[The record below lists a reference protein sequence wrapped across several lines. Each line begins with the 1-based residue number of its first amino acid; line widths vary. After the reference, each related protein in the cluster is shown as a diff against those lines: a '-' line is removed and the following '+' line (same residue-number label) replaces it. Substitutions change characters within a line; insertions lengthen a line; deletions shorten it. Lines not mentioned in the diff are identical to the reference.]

1 MTRFD
6 GKPLCFL
13 LCLLA
18 QVSFAQPEGAT
29 GRGTPDD
36 PFVRE
41 PDPRAEQRSY
51 YFEEA
56 GKDMPYVLYVSSK
69 VRPDTPAPLIIALHG
84 MGGDGNFLVRDR
96 LIDLA
101 EEGGYIVAGP
111 MGYHVAGWYGS
122 PVITIPR
129 GTPVEPPNLAELSEG
144 DVMNVLDIVR
154 EEFNTDPD
162 RTYLMGHS
170 MGGAGTFHLGVKH
183 HQLWAAIAA
192 IAPAS
197 FLVDENS
204 IATIPDMPVFLIHG
218 VQDTAVPLAEARS
231 WVDVMRDNEM
241 TYVYQEIGHGDHGN
255 VIGIGMPDIF
265 EFFAEHN
272 RKERQ

>member
-1 MTRFD
+1 MSRFNCT
-6 GKPLCFL
+6 PLCFVL
-13 LCLLA
+13 SLVA
-18 QVSFAQPEGAT
+18 QVGFTQPEGVT
-29 GRGTPDD
+29 GSGTPDD
-36 PFVRE
+36 PFVRQ
-41 PDPRAEQRSY
+41 PDPRAIQRTY
-51 YFEEA
+51 YYEEA

-69 VRPDTPAPLIIALHG
+69 VDPATPAPLIIALHG

-111 MGYHVAGWYGS
+111 MGYNVAGWYGS

-129 GTPVEPPNLAELSEG
+129 GTPVEPPNLAALSEG

-170 MGGAGTFHLGVKH
+170 MGGAGTFYLGVKH
-183 HQLWAAIAA
+183 QALWAAIAA

-204 IATIPDMPVFLIHG
+204 LAAIPDMPVFLIHG

-231 WVDVMRDNEM
+231 WVDVMRDNKM
-241 TYVYQEIGHGDHGN
+241 TYVYQELGHGDHGN
-255 VIGIGMPDIF
+255 VIPLGMPDIF
-265 EFFAEHN
+265 EFFAEHA
-272 RKERQ
+272 K

>member
-1 MTRFD
+1 MQRM
-6 GKPLCFL
+6 L
-13 LCLLA
+13 LSVCSLLVFVTGFA
-18 QVSFAQPEGAT
+18 MAQPEGARGT
-29 GRGTPDD
+29 GTPDD

-41 PDPRAEQRSY
+41 PDPRAIQRTY
-51 YFEEA
+51 YYKEA

-69 VRPDTPAPLIIALHG
+69 VDPATPAPLIIALHG
-84 MGGDGNFLVRDR
+84 MGGDGNFLLRDR

-101 EEGGYIVAGP
+101 EEGGYIVAAP

-154 EEFNTDPD
+154 SEFKTDPD

-170 MGGAGTFHLGVKH
+170 MGGAGTFYLGMKH
-183 HQLWAAIAA
+183 PELWAAIAA

-197 FLVDENS
+197 FLVEKDR
-204 IATIPDMPVFLIHG
+204 IANIADMPVFLIHG
-218 VQDTAVPLAEARS
+218 VKDPAVPLAEAHK
-231 WVDVMRDNEM
+231 WVEAMRANDMDFE
-241 TYVYQEIGHGDHGN
+241 YQEIGQGDHGN
-255 VIGIGMPDIF
+255 VIGLGMPDIF
-265 EFFAEHN
+265 EFFAGYSKHGDE
-272 RKERQ
+272 